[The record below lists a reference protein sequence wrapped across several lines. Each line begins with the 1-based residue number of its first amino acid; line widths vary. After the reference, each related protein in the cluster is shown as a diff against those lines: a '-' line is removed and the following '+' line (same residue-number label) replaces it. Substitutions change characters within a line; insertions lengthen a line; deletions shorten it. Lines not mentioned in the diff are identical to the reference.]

1 MVGALNK
8 LPMALSGLIFFDAPV
23 TFGSVSAI
31 VVGFV
36 SGIVYAVAKIRQSGG
51 GGGGGGNGK
60 AGGVLPTTNS
70 GATVS
75 ASSQSM
81 RDGLKS

>member
-1 MVGALNK
+1 M
-8 LPMALSGLIFFDAPV
+8 
-23 TFGSVSAI
+23 
-31 VVGFV
+31 VGFV

-51 GGGGGGNGK
+51 GAGAG
-60 AGGVLPTTNS
+60 AGGSSASKSGSLLPTS
-70 GATVS
+70 SGGATVS

>member
-1 MVGALNK
+1 
-8 LPMALSGLIFFDAPV
+8 MALSGLIFFDAPV

-51 GGGGGGNGK
+51 GGGGGGGGGNGK